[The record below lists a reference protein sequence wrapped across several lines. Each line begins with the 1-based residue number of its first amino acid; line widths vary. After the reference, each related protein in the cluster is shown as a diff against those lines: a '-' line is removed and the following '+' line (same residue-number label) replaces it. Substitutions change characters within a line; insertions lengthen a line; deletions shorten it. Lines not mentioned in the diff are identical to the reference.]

1 MSKFKNNQEFF
12 DFSVNMVVVPIKDV
26 VDRMIE
32 HHVKLPLFTYRF
44 LLKETIRDEVF
55 EPERY
60 ESYTDEL
67 QYRLRNYDSH
77 SIFLLEK
84 LIHQYDLEFDLPKFK
99 EMLFNFLYL
108 NKNATGIDRSF
119 FDTIIDLKNQY
130 EIEVE
135 RMSYDSFYQIFEPIL
150 YQTTGYIDGLR
161 EDEWSDETLSSHTLG
176 DLKALGQKYDIKVP
190 RRINKSR
197 LIEILAAKLKLN
209 DEEIENLSKKSILD
223 IEIYAKDK
231 GFRISTDLKKRDML
245 EFIKF
250 SLGMYH
256 KNTPSDDFDYD
267 IPIPNLEETLEE
279 DIEEDNQDESQV
291 EEYIKKVDEEI
302 EEEIEIE
309 EYQVEEDIEVAEE
322 LEESKEPEKVE
333 EIEKPE
339 KVEEVEET
347 KEVKKEAK
355 KVKEIKPEKPFLL
368 EDEEEDLS
376 PAEISDSELLTE
388 EEKELLDE
396 KIAYIIRRY
405 HKKKK
410 RRKVLKV
417 FLISLF
423 VLIVAFAIYSY
434 IHFHYITDGEL
445 PFNIPLFWK

>member
-1 MSKFKNNQEFF
+1 MSEFKSNQDFF
-12 DFSVNMVVVPIKDV
+12 DFSVNMVVVPIKDIV
-26 VDRMIE
+26 NRMIE
-32 HHVKLPLFTYRF
+32 HHVKLPLFIYRF

-55 EPERY
+55 ETERY
-60 ESYTDEL
+60 ETYTDEL
-67 QYRLRNYDSH
+67 QYRLRNYDLH

-84 LIHQYDLEFDLPKFK
+84 LIHQYDLDFDLSKFK
-99 EMLFNFLYL
+99 ELLFNFLYL
-108 NKNATGIDRSF
+108 NIETTGIDRSF
-119 FDTIIDLKNQY
+119 FDQIIELKNKHDAN
-130 EIEVE
+130 VE
-135 RMSYDSFYQIFEPIL
+135 NLSYDSFYQIFEGVL

-161 EDEWSDETLSSHTLG
+161 EGEWTDETLSSHTLG

-197 LIEILAAKLKLN
+197 LIDILAAKLKLN
-209 DEEIENLSKKSILD
+209 EEEIENLSKKSILD

-256 KNTPSDDFDYD
+256 KNIPNDEFDYD
-267 IPIPNLEETLEE
+267 IPISKLEETLEE
-279 DIEEDNQDESQV
+279 DIEEELEEDIEIEESTDMMDEV
-291 EEYIKKVDEEI
+291 EEEKELQDINEEKII
-302 EEEIEIE
+302 EEEIS
-309 EYQVEEDIEVAEE
+309 EDTQEKT
-322 LEESKEPEKVE
+322 KE
-333 EIEKPE
+333 
-339 KVEEVEET
+339 VEEVREVRKSKPII
-347 KEVKKEAK
+347 KESDD
-355 KVKEIKPEKPFLL
+355 F
-368 EDEEEDLS
+368 DEDLS
-376 PAEISDSELLTE
+376 QNELSDSELLTE

-410 RRKVLKV
+410 RRRVLKFV
-417 FLISLF
+417 LLSLF
-423 VLIVAFAIYSY
+423 VLIVAFAAYSY